1 MVQNGPKWSKMVQN
15 GEKWSKWS
23 KWSKWWNMVKMVK
36 TGQNGQ
42 KLSKWSKMVPNTVF
56 KFISKHL
63 IINWLSTRN
72 HPDNWLPWINPT
84 RTTDRAGLQKP
95 SSKRRDRK

>member
-1 MVQNGPKWSKMVQN
+1 MRDKTFPSFSDIKGPLEQVRPYKNLQFLVASYHFQ
-15 GEKWSKWS
+15 
-23 KWSKWWNMVKMVK
+23 
-36 TGQNGQ
+36 
-42 KLSKWSKMVPNTVF
+42 NTVF

-95 SSKRRDRK
+95 SSKRRGRK